1 MNRATQSRRGQA
13 RRLKHQQRAQ
23 GVADKSKPV
32 RPGMLGG
39 AYKPLTENELLKVHH
54 AVLDVLERVGI
65 AEPPSLYVELAN
77 KRGCKVGNDGRL
89 RFPRDLVEDIINKAR
104 KEFVLYARDPRYDL
118 EIASSRVHFGTGGA
132 AVQILNPATNRYRSP
147 TIVDLYDCARLV
159 DTLDNVHW
167 FTRCCIAT
175 DIEDLL
181 AFDMSTAY
189 ACVAGTEKHIG
200 TAISLP
206 EHVKPIIELFDTV
219 AGGEGKFKQRPFC
232 KVHTSP
238 IISPLRFGED
248 AIGVIVEAIKYGMP
262 INAIIAGQSGATA
275 PATLAGTLV
284 QTVAETLSALIFVHL
299 IDPNHPFI
307 FSNWP
312 FVSDLRTGSFSG
324 GGGEE
329 ALLNAASAQM
339 SNYYGLPSGIAA
351 GMADSKL
358 PDAQAGY
365 EKALTTAL
373 AGLSGANLVYESAGM
388 FGSLLGCSFEGFVID
403 NEMLGSVLR
412 TVRGIEISDE
422 TLGVDVIEQ
431 AVKGPGHFLGAD
443 QTVATMESEY
453 VYPALGDRATPA
465 EWQENGA
472 TDIRRRAKDHAVSIL
487 DTHFPQY
494 IEPARDKK
502 LRDRFPIK
510 LPLENMKVG
519 RGYRA

>member
-1 MNRATQSRRGQA
+1 MTDKPKAHRGQA

-23 GVADKSKPV
+23 GPSEKSKPV
-32 RPGMLGG
+32 RPGLLGG
-39 AYKPLTENELLKVHH
+39 DYKPLTENELLKVHH

-65 AEPPSLYVELAN
+65 GEPPPLFIELASS
-77 KRGCKVGNDGRL
+77 RGCTSGNDGRL
-89 RFPRDLVEDIINKAR
+89 RFPRSFVDEVIDKAR
-104 KEFVLYARDPRYDL
+104 KEFVLYARDSRHDL

-132 AVQILNPATNRYRSP
+132 AVQILDLDSNKYRSP

-175 DIEDLL
+175 DIEDLF
-181 AFDMSTAY
+181 AFDISTAY
-189 ACVAGTEKHIG
+189 ACVAGTQKHIG

-206 EHVKPIIELFDTV
+206 EHVKPIVEMFDAV

-232 KVHTSP
+232 KVHASP

-248 AIGVIVEAIKYGMP
+248 AAGVMVEAIKYGMP
-262 INAIIAGQSGATA
+262 INAITAGQSGATA
-275 PATLAGTLV
+275 PATLAGALV
-284 QTVAETLSALIFVHL
+284 QTTAETLSALIFVHL

-329 ALLNAASAQM
+329 AILNAASAQM
-339 SNYYGLPSGIAA
+339 INHYGLPSGIAA

-365 EKALTTAL
+365 EKALTTVL
-373 AGLSGANLVYESAGM
+373 AGASGANLVYESAGM
-388 FGSLLGCSFEGFVID
+388 LGSLLGCSFESFVID
-403 NEMLGSVLR
+403 NEMLSSVLR
-412 TVRGIEISDE
+412 AVRGIEINDE
-422 TLGVDVIEQ
+422 TLAVDVIEQ
-431 AVKGPGHFLGAD
+431 TVNDPGHYLGAD
-443 QTVATMESEY
+443 QTIAIMESEY
-453 VYPALGDRATPA
+453 VYPVLGDRTTPT

-472 TDIRRRAKDHAVSIL
+472 TDIRQRAQDQVNEIL
-487 DTHFPQY
+487 TTHYPQY
-494 IEPARDKK
+494 IEPGTDKQ
-502 LRDRFPIK
+502 LRERFPIK
-510 LPLENMKVG
+510 LPLDSMV
-519 RGYRA
+519 A